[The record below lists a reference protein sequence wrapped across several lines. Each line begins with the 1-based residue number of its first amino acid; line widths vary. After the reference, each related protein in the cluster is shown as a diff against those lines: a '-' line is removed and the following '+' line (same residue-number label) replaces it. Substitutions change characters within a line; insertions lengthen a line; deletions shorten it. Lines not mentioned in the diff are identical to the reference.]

1 MNKIQSFSLLAVLIL
16 SAIPSFA
23 NEYNYLECKGSHQ
36 WFDEKKK
43 PTTNMMQRIR
53 ITLDEP
59 SEKIIVST
67 DLYPSTAWRWATF
80 DKNQIR
86 TEAKNDSA
94 EDLLIINRDTGNYTL
109 SGYFGKGYSK
119 IVYFKAE
126 GNCKPKDPA

>member
-1 MNKIQSFSLLAVLIL
+1 MNIIIWNAKGLI
-16 SAIPSFA
+16 S
-23 NEYNYLECKGSHQ
+23 GSM
-36 WFDEKKK
+36 KKETDNQHDAK
-43 PTTNMMQRIR
+43 NSHNPWWAKR
-53 ITLDEP
+53 
-59 SEKIIVST
+59 KIIVST

>member
-1 MNKIQSFSLLAVLIL
+1 MNISIWNAKGLISGSMKKETDNQHDIKNSHNPWWAKRKIYCINGPLFLYSL
-16 SAIPSFA
+16 
-23 NEYNYLECKGSHQ
+23 E
-36 WFDEKKK
+36 
-43 PTTNMMQRIR
+43 
-53 ITLDEP
+53 
-59 SEKIIVST
+59 
-67 DLYPSTAWRWATF
+67 WATF